1 MAETKTP
8 KTKQTYGLAGKT
20 KGSAIPV
27 PSRAKGN
34 TGTNKPTPA
43 TVVEETA
50 GPTVEELSTIAEQRA
65 YINALSSMQQDRSP
79 NASTNFDIFK
89 SELGAAFGTF
99 GANDDAWL
107 REIFNA
113 GQTRMNDGVSA
124 SAVPDL
130 LLDDPSLVNYRSRFK
145 GLLDLRERAKTQ
157 KVSYVPTIAE
167 YITAERANTE
177 LMQRYGLNNLAN
189 QKTLDAIFAGD
200 VSTSELEERILTGYN
215 AIENADSALKRQL
228 AAEFPTLNN
237 SDFLEALLSGPEGAK
252 VLQQKVARAGISA
265 EAATAGIQSA
275 LGAEELRRAGVT
287 REQARQ
293 GFQQVAQQKAGVEQA
308 GRVFGDVE
316 VGTLQTELEKEALLG
331 QTSKRTKALASQARA
346 QFGGQSGIV
355 TGSLSRKRQ
364 V

>member
-1 MAETKTP
+1 MAIDYAKEYARLRGTGFTAVGKAPIKP
-8 KTKQTYGLAGKT
+8 K
-20 KGSAIPV
+20 KGGS
-27 PSRAKGN
+27 G
-34 TGTNKPTPA
+34 GTPTPVVDTA
-43 TVVEETA
+43 STVDTPVA
-50 GPTVEELSTIAEQRA
+50 SAFDQA
-65 YINALSSMQQDRSP
+65 SYINELMRIQNQATANMPS
-79 NASTNFDIFK
+79 AATNYDIFK
-89 SELGAAFGTF
+89 SELAVAFGSF
-99 GANDDAWL
+99 GPNDDSWI

-113 GQTRMNDGVSA
+113 GQVKMNEGVSA
-124 SAVPDL
+124 GAVPDL
-130 LLDDPSLVNYRSRFK
+130 LLDDPALVNYRSRFK

-157 KVSYVPTIAE
+157 KVSYLPTIAE
-167 YITAERANTE
+167 YTAAERANTE
-177 LMQRYGLNNLAN
+177 LLQRYGLNNLAN

-200 VSTSELEERILTGYN
+200 VSTTELEERIVTGYN
-215 AIENADSALKRQL
+215 AIQNADTALKQQL

-275 LGAEELRRAGVT
+275 LGAEELRRSGVT

>member
-1 MAETKTP
+1 MAIDYAKEYARLRGTGFTAVGKAPVKP
-8 KTKQTYGLAGKT
+8 KKD
-20 KGSAIPV
+20 GS
-27 PSRAKGN
+27 G
-34 TGTNKPTPA
+34 GTPTP
-43 TVVEETA
+43 VVDTA
-50 GPTVEELSTIAEQRA
+50 GTVDTPVASAFDQA
-65 YINALSSMQQDRSP
+65 SYINELMRIQNQATANMPS
-79 NASTNFDIFK
+79 AATNYDIFK
-89 SELGAAFGTF
+89 SELAVAFGSF
-99 GANDDAWL
+99 GPNDDSWI

-113 GQTRMNDGVSA
+113 GQVKMNEGVSA
-124 SAVPDL
+124 GAVPDL
-130 LLDDPSLVNYRSRFK
+130 LLDDPALVNYRSRFK

-157 KVSYVPTIAE
+157 KVSYLPTIAE
-167 YITAERANTE
+167 YTAAERANTE
-177 LMQRYGLNNLAN
+177 LLQRYGLNNLAN

-200 VSTSELEERILTGYN
+200 VSTTELEERIVTGYN
-215 AIENADSALKRQL
+215 AIQNADTALKQQL

-275 LGAEELRRAGVT
+275 LGAEELRRSGVT